1 MEIQVHGNNNGRYV
15 PNQNN
20 NRNNNG
26 NGTGNN
32 KQYIY
37 NGKVLTGDPNN
48 NSTNIFNS
56 TNLRGADPNDPLR
69 RIGLQTENERN
80 NSNSSSIPKVEKDL
94 PKTGESNSKVV
105 IGIFAVTILIGIMY
119 IYGGKLKKINR
130 KSRRR

>member
-1 MEIQVHGNNNGRYV
+1 MVPGNNNGRYV
-15 PNQNN
+15 PNAN
-20 NRNNNG
+20 NNNG

-32 KQYIY
+32 RQYIY

-69 RIGLQTENERN
+69 KIGLQTENERN

>member
-1 MEIQVHGNNNGRYV
+1 MVPGNNNGRYV

-20 NRNNNG
+20 NRNNSG

-32 KQYIY
+32 RQYIY

-56 TNLRGADPNDPLR
+56 TNLRGADPNDPLK

>member
-1 MEIQVHGNNNGRYV
+1 MVPGNNNGRYV

-20 NRNNNG
+20 NRNNSG

-32 KQYIY
+32 RQYIY

-94 PKTGESNSKVV
+94 PKSGESNAKVV

>member
-1 MEIQVHGNNNGRYV
+1 MVPGNNNGRYV

-20 NRNNNG
+20 NRNNSG

-94 PKTGESNSKVV
+94 PKSGESNSKVV